1 MTTWTGAGRTT
12 SWDDAGNW
20 SGGAIPVSYGA
31 VSIGMAGASVVVSVA
46 SGSGPRAASLTI
58 GDGHVGETVQLD
70 LAGSFSLDGSGIL
83 VSGGAALSS
92 IGGAIDLSTGGLA
105 VASGGSYTETGGT
118 LTASTLGNAGTT
130 VLTGAVAVAAAAA
143 NSGTLTET
151 GTLSIGSGLV
161 NSGTMTL
168 AGTVTDSAGLTNTGH
183 ETLSGAVTVGASLS
197 NSGTMVVT
205 GSVNLLGE
213 TIIGMGS
220 IDIDGGRLGTSA
232 TPISIVGSQG
242 FTLENG
248 GFLSLRN
255 GIGATVDFG
264 SGGGT
269 LSLQDEIGIVTTPIR
284 NFGVGDRIEI
294 AGLDITGDTVIANG
308 NNSYTIALDAG
319 PYYAPVVLTG
329 VTLAAGVK
337 PSQIAL
343 SVSGGE
349 TIVSI
354 ACFLSGTRIAT
365 AAGEVAV
372 EQVAVGDQVV
382 AIEHGRRTLRPVR
395 WHGSRT
401 VDLSLMDADD
411 AREAAPVRIR
421 AGAFADGVPSRDLLI
436 TPEHCVLVDDR
447 LVPARMLVNG
457 SSIVRE
463 AGLHRF
469 TVHHIE
475 CDRHAILLSD
485 GLPTESYL
493 DTGNRRGFGTP
504 ADDATA
510 TPSGWADAAAPLE
523 TGRGFVE
530 PIWHRLAARAAS
542 TGQPVAA
549 STVPATT
556 TDPALRI
563 RLDDGSLLA
572 AARRKSGRH
581 VFVLPPGTRGV
592 AITSRVFVPSRIEG
606 PFVDDRRRLGV
617 AVRDARLWTGLHTR
631 ILSVDPAAGGWH
643 AAETGAQ
650 AVWTD
655 GAGRLEL
662 DPSDSATVLEL
673 ELVLA
678 GRYLLQDC
686 QALQVA
692 A

>member
-20 SGGAIPVSYGA
+20 SGGAVPVSYGP
-31 VSIGMAGASVVVSVA
+31 VTIGMAGVPVVVSVA
-46 SGSGPRAASLTI
+46 SQSASRAASLTI
-58 GDGHVGETVQLD
+58 GDGHGGETVQLD

-92 IGGAIDLSTGGLA
+92 IGGAIDLSAGGLA

-118 LTASTLGNAGTT
+118 LVATTLDNAGTA
-130 VLTGAVAVAAAAA
+130 VLTGTVAVAAAAA
-143 NSGTLTET
+143 NSGTLTQT
-151 GTLSIGSGLV
+151 GTLSVRSGLV

-168 AGTVTDSAGLTNTGH
+168 SGTVSDSADLTNTGH
-183 ETLSGAVTVGASLS
+183 ETLAGTVTIGASLS
-197 NSGTMVVT
+197 NSGTTIVT

-213 TIIGMGS
+213 TITGTGS
-220 IDIDGGRLGTSA
+220 IDIDGGRLGTGP
-232 TPISIVGSQG
+232 TPISILGSQD

-248 GFLSLRN
+248 AFLSLRD
-255 GIGATVDFG
+255 GIGATVGFG

-269 LSLQDEIGIVTTPIR
+269 LSLQDEIGIVTAPIQD
-284 NFGVGDRIEI
+284 FGAGDRIEI
-294 AGLDITGDTVIANG
+294 AGVDITGDTVTANG
-308 NNSYTIALDAG
+308 NNSYTITLDAG
-319 PYYAPVVLTG
+319 PYYAPVVLAD

-343 SVSGGE
+343 SVSGGD

-382 AIEHGRRTLRPVR
+382 AIEHGRRTLRTVR

-401 VDLSLMDADD
+401 VDLSLMSADD
-411 AREAAPVRIR
+411 ASEAAPVRIR
-421 AGAFADGVPSRDLLI
+421 AGAFADDMPSRDLLI
-436 TPEHCVLVDDR
+436 TPEHCVLADGR
-447 LVPARMLVNG
+447 LVPVRMLVNG

-463 AGLHRF
+463 TGLHRF
-469 TVHHIE
+469 TVHHLE

-485 GLPTESYL
+485 GLATESYL
-493 DTGNRRGFGTP
+493 DTGNRHGFGTA

-510 TPSGWADAAAPLE
+510 TASGWADAAAPLE

-530 PIWHRLAARAAS
+530 PIWHRLVARAALAGRS
-542 TGQPVAA
+542 VA
-549 STVPATT
+549 TVVPATT

-572 AARRKSGRH
+572 AARRSRGRH
-581 VFVLPPGTRGV
+581 VFVLPPGTRGL
-592 AITSRVFVPSRIEG
+592 AITSRVFVPSRVEG

-631 ILSVDPAAGGWH
+631 TLPVDPAAGGWH
-643 AAETGAQ
+643 AAEPGAQ

-662 DPSDSATVLEL
+662 DPSGLATVLEL

-678 GRYLLQDC
+678 GRYLLEADP
-686 QALQVA
+686 AERVA